1 MEGEDCAGT
10 VERRCPSR
18 KFTGRAVNRNHERL
32 IGQWPTK
39 AYLWSW
45 RPGDCVRT
53 PNGETYMVVSA
64 DDDRAVVLQKL
75 VLDWAR
81 KPIPGLR
88 ERALIHAVA
97 GRDGVKLGGKWARR
111 LEEIT

>member
-1 MEGEDCAGT
+1 
-10 VERRCPSR
+10 
-18 KFTGRAVNRNHERL
+18 
-32 IGQWPTK
+32 
-39 AYLWSW
+39 
-45 RPGDCVRT
+45 
-53 PNGETYMVVSA
+53 MVVSA

-75 VLDWAR
+75 VLDSAR